1 MATGTFTYNAL
12 RTETLKE
19 HIKTQRKIVSHSNST
34 RKKMFLVKLCCFPV
48 SVLQVLCF
56 FDLLDPS

>member
-12 RTETLKE
+12 HTETLKE

-34 RKKMFLVKLCCFPV
+34 TSMLLV
-48 SVLQVLCF
+48 
-56 FDLLDPS
+56 